1 MKHGD
6 DARRVWAEAFA
17 AGLKPRSLMTGSE
30 WADEYRYVAPGT
42 TSRPGPWRTDM
53 VPYLKE
59 PLDVATD
66 RTTEELCLM
75 WSSQV
80 GKALCVETPIPT
92 PDGWTTMGA
101 LRVGDRVYD
110 ENGLPCMVVAA
121 TEVMRD
127 RPCFEVEF
135 SDGTVIRADAEHLW
149 LVDSHRALSYVGKY
163 KKGVFRGVLATKD
176 MLKDFRVASGTRRKH
191 RDNYSIPVAG
201 ALIAPD
207 AKLPIRPY
215 SLGVWLGDGHTA
227 SNRFFG
233 HKDDLELADYV
244 REDGY
249 NVVVELGKG
258 GEENHYTAVID
269 PAAYGDVCK
278 RGHDM
283 RETGRTKQGYCR
295 MCSRQ
300 YALVH
305 KWKDTSRMDP
315 IIGRKSFGQ
324 CLIDEGL
331 TKGKRIPREY
341 FRASY
346 DQRMEL
352 FRGLMDTD
360 GTISGRGRCSITLS
374 SEALSRDVLELA
386 RTLGLKPSFRERTVV
401 CTNAKGRPESTAW
414 VVDFMAY
421 DDQPV
426 FKLRR
431 KLARMKSK
439 GGPNRSS
446 ETFARRITDI
456 RPIESIPVRCI
467 QVSSESRLFLAG
479 EELVPTHNSELLL
492 NIMGY
497 YVDQEPAPQLLLMP
511 TVEAVEAFSKE
522 RIDPT
527 FRHSPGL
534 RGKLE
539 TPKEGRTNSRKSS
552 DTIRMK
558 HFPGGYIAMVGAN
571 SPTGLSS
578 RPIRI
583 VLGDEVDRMP
593 MDTGEGSPLRLAKQ
607 RATNFHNKKL
617 LWVSTPTKRGESNI
631 ELMWERSDKRFFN
644 IPCRDCGTLSAW
656 KWDQIRWDKDAQN
669 NVIYESVRHV
679 CPACDATIRGNG
691 MPDVQ
696 LLREGAWI
704 ATDTSPGR
712 IAGFHLSSLYS
723 PWVTL
728 SELVQEFVDAAR
740 ARNRN
745 GMQEFVNLKLG
756 ELFEEAHDTLS
767 QEGLHKRREYYDA
780 EVPEDVL
787 ILTAGVDIQE
797 RYIAA
802 EIVGWGKGRESW
814 GIEYR
819 IIPGD
824 PTQPEVWDQL
834 DEFLLKTRY
843 TPAGVGLSVV
853 CTCVDSGDQTTDV
866 YRYTKPRES
875 RRVYAIKGSGTV
887 GRPFISKPTNNN
899 RVGALLWTIGV
910 NDGKSSLLTRLAVED
925 EGPGYCHFPRKGEA
939 GYDGEY
945 FKGLLSERWSRTIVN
960 GKVQA
965 GWRKI
970 HERNEP
976 LDCRVYATAAIEIL
990 NPDFDRL
997 AQEERRGDVYV
1008 QSGSRQR
1015 RRGVISRGVT

>member
-101 LRVGDRVYD
+101 LRVGDKVLD
-110 ENGLPCMVVAA
+110 EFCDPCTVTFA
-121 TEVMRD
+121 TGVMHD
-127 RPCFEVEF
+127 RPCFDVEF
-135 SDGTVIRADAEHLW
+135 SDGAVIRADAEHRW
-149 LVDSHRALSYVGKY
+149 AV
-163 KKGVFRGVLATKD
+163 
-176 MLKDFRVASGTRRKH
+176 
-191 RDNYSIPVAG
+191 N
-201 ALIAPD
+201 
-207 AKLPIRPY
+207 
-215 SLGVWLGDGHTA
+215 
-227 SNRFFG
+227 
-233 HKDDLELADYV
+233 
-244 REDGY
+244 GY
-249 NVVVELGKG
+249 NLYDWSVVTTTQLRVGDWVPEVWHGDSANLV
-258 GEENHYTAVID
+258 Y
-269 PAAYGDVCK
+269 PA
-278 RGHDM
+278 R
-283 RETGRTKQGYCR
+283 
-295 MCSRQ
+295 
-300 YALVH
+300 
-305 KWKDTSRMDP
+305 P
-315 IIGRKSFGQ
+315 
-324 CLIDEGL
+324 
-331 TKGKRIPREY
+331 
-341 FRASY
+341 
-346 DQRMEL
+346 
-352 FRGLMDTD
+352 
-360 GTISGRGRCSITLS
+360 
-374 SEALSRDVLELA
+374 
-386 RTLGLKPSFRERTVV
+386 VV
-401 CTNAKGRPESTAW
+401 
-414 VVDFMAY
+414 
-421 DDQPV
+421 
-426 FKLRR
+426 
-431 KLARMKSK
+431 
-439 GGPNRSS
+439 
-446 ETFARRITDI
+446 DI
-456 RPIESIPVRCI
+456 RPVESVPVRCI
-467 QVSSESRLFLAG
+467 QVSSESHVFLAG
-479 EELVPTHNSELLL
+479 RSMVPTHNSELLL

-756 ELFEEAHDTLS
+756 ELFEESHDTLS

-780 EVPEDVL
+780 EVPEEVL

-802 EIVGWGKGRESW
+802 EVVGWGKGRESW

-843 TPAGVGLSVV
+843 TPSGVGLSVV

-997 AQEERRGDVYV
+997 AQEDRRGDVYV
-1008 QSGSRQR
+1008 QGGGRQR